1 MASKKIAAQ
10 SWYSVPGKDDDVII
24 STRVRLARNLADF
37 MFPSKM
43 TEDDAAR
50 IQALIYDASAFN
62 QNYSLIDLST
72 VSTASKRLL
81 KDKAVLSGK
90 KCGAVLLDGNHEA
103 SFCLINETDH
113 LKIVEYAP
121 GFNADGA
128 VRSCYEKDE
137 LFQNKLQFA
146 GSFQLGYLTSRLRDL
161 GSGLKITLRVFIPAV
176 VLSGNLKFV
185 NEFLSEKDC
194 FLTPVFPSDS
204 PRADFSN
211 FIFDLSSPNAFAGG
225 ELDQLAQIES
235 AGMHVL
241 KTERKISAEF
251 ADNNA
256 TVVLNFLRQSI
267 AKAMNSLL
275 LSYDEAVDI
284 ISCVKWGLST
294 GLIKGI
300 SHADLDSMYFAT
312 KDGYLDYMCN
322 SFPFEFE
329 PDVQSDVNLQLK
341 RLRAAVIQQ
350 TFEGI
355 TNEKSVS

>member
-1 MASKKIAAQ
+1 MSDKNQRAV
-10 SWYSVPGKDDDVII
+10 SWYSMSGKDDDVII

-43 TEDDAAR
+43 TADDAAR
-50 IQALIYDASAFN
+50 IQSLIYDASAFN
-62 QNYSLIDLST
+62 QNYSLIDLASI
-72 VSTASKRLL
+72 STASKRLL
-81 KDKAVLSGK
+81 KDKNILSGRN
-90 KCGAVLLDGNHEA
+90 CGAILLDGSREA
-103 SFCLINETDH
+103 SFCLINESDH
-113 LKIVEYAP
+113 LKIVEYAA
-121 GFNADGA
+121 GFDCDGP

-161 GSGLKITLRVFIPAV
+161 GSGLKITVRIFIPAT
-176 VLSGNLKFV
+176 VLSGSLKTV
-185 NEFLSEKDC
+185 TDFLNEKDC
-194 FLTPVFPSDS
+194 FLTPLFPSETK
-204 PRADFSN
+204 RADFSN
-211 FIFDLSSPNAFAGG
+211 FLFDLSSSNSFSGS
-225 ELDQLAQIES
+225 ELEQLAQIES
-235 AGMHVL
+235 AVMHLL

-251 ADNNA
+251 ADNNP
-256 TVVLNFLRQSI
+256 TVVLNFFRQSF

-284 ISCVKWGLST
+284 ISCVKWGLTT

-300 SHADLDSMYFAT
+300 SHAELDSMYFAT

-329 PDVQSDVNLQLK
+329 ADIKSDVNLQLK

-350 TFEGI
+350 SFEGS